1 MKSNDQQLY
10 DDTVYDLVFANI
22 PDEMVELEHTKFGTI
37 KLHRRGI
44 FNMAVNGASVRDIAA
59 IFGVSEPTL
68 YKHVA
73 YEMKAGKAFIG
84 PRLKANI
91 LRQAMATE
99 KPNAALVIFAA
110 KNWTELSEDG
120 MTQVDSAGETPSW
133 KIDPPKFEHR
143 KTLTESEREEVL
155 GDEGES

>member
-1 MKSNDQQLY
+1 MKSDDQQLY
-10 DDTVYDLVFANI
+10 DDTVYDLVFSNI

-73 YEMKAGKAFIG
+73 FEMKAGKAFIG

-91 LRQAMATE
+91 LRQAMATD
-99 KPNAALVIFAA
+99 KPNATLMIFAA
-110 KNWTELSEDG
+110 KNWTELTEEG
-120 MTQVDSAGETPSW
+120 MKGEQDAEPP
-133 KIDPPKFEHR
+133 KFLVVPPKFEAP
-143 KTLTESEREEVL
+143 KTLTESEREEL
-155 GDEGES
+155 ENDE